1 MYSVLLDLDEHYISC
16 RSHSNSY
23 FVYSIFF
30 WFNICNSDISRIHV
44 PNESAIV
51 QMEVTALLPCEQLVN
66 L

>member
-30 WFNICNSDISRIHV
+30 FWFNICNSDISRI

>member
-23 FVYSIFF
+23 FVYSIFCL
-30 WFNICNSDISRIHV
+30 FNICNSDISKI

-51 QMEVTALLPCEQLVN
+51 QMEVTARLPCEQLVN

>member
-1 MYSVLLDLDEHYISC
+1 MYSVLLDLDEHCISC

-30 WFNICNSDISRIHV
+30 LFNICNSDISKI

>member
-30 WFNICNSDISRIHV
+30 FWFNICNSDISRI
-44 PNESAIV
+44 PKESAIV
-51 QMEVTALLPCEQLVN
+51 QMEVMALLPCEQLVN